1 MINYKEVTPKAP
13 QLLAYIQSYTYSIG
27 SLNETDA
34 KFITRAL
41 PTVMTQLYFEFEG
54 GLSAIETNGKR
65 VEVAKR
71 TYISCGLSSWMDIYQ
86 IGSQQKTRAIKNF
99 KVELY
104 PHTLFEVFGISP
116 IEVMNE
122 DLSLVDIF
130 GLSDA
135 SLLYEE
141 LEASDD
147 GEKMIEIFEKYFIN
161 RLLKKTIKQN
171 TLTPHLLNSSQSIK
185 LLAEET
191 GYSQRWIQKQC
202 RETMGVSLKKIQ
214 NNKRF
219 LKILDNIHRK
229 VLSGEEKINF
239 TQLVYEGNYY
249 DQAHFIREFKQNTGM
264 TPSLYLSQKYQYL
277 VSFFW

>member
-135 SLLYEE
+135 SVLYEE

>member
-122 DLSLVDIF
+122 DLSIVDIF

>member
-1 MINYKEVTPKAP
+1 MINYKEVTPKTYH
-13 QLLAYIQSYTYSIG
+13 LLTYIQSYTYSIG
-27 SLNETDA
+27 ILNESDA
-34 KFITRAL
+34 KFITRTL
-41 PTVMTQLYFEFEG
+41 PTTMTQIYFEFEG
-54 GLSAIETNGKR
+54 GLSEIETKGKR

-86 IGSQQKTRAIKNF
+86 IGSKQKTRAIKNF
-99 KVELY
+99 KVEFY

-122 DLSLVDIF
+122 DLSIVDIF
-130 GLSDA
+130 GLSNA
-135 SLLYEE
+135 SLMYEE

-161 RLLKKTIKQN
+161 MLLKKTIKQN
-171 TLTPHLLNSSQSIK
+171 TLTPYLLNSSQSIK

-202 RETMGVSLKKIQ
+202 RKTIGVSFKKIQ
-214 NNKRF
+214 NNRRF
-219 LKILDNIHRK
+219 LETLENIHMK
-229 VLSGEEKINF
+229 ILSGEEKINF

-249 DQAHFIREFKQNTGM
+249 DQAHFIREFKKNIGM
-264 TPSLYLSQKYQYL
+264 TPSLYLSQKYQNL

>member
-135 SLLYEE
+135 SVLYEE

-264 TPSLYLSQKYQYL
+264 TPSLYLSQKYQHL